1 MKSLDE
7 PLPPQPAG
15 FTDRS
20 TWLVLG
26 GALLIAAGC
35 LAALLGLLSAAAPM
49 LARGMPGQAGGSEQ
63 TPFLLMGFLFYEGVA
78 SVLIVLGVGSLRA
91 RRWALALI
99 QIVLWTWLFT
109 GILAVLFLALFI
121 PSLPG
126 SQAGF
131 PTGMMGC
138 LILMGLVMGCLLVA
152 VPLVL
157 LLVYRRQ
164 DVRRTVEARDP
175 GPAWTERL
183 PLSLLGIVLALAVS
197 VFFTLVSLFGIRA
210 VPFLGIV
217 IVGWPAKL
225 VLLGIAALLAVLTV
239 AVYRRS
245 EAGWWGLMLLQIFQ
259 LANLV
264 TMRGL
269 NMPSLLRQMGYP
281 EEQVRLAGQFSLFD
295 KPAFLILMG
304 AAWIALLLFLLA
316 VRKHFRSAE
325 PVGAPPS
332 V

>member
-1 MKSLDE
+1 LES
-7 PLPPQPAG
+7 PLQPSPDAG

-20 TWLVLG
+20 SWLVLG
-26 GALLIAAGC
+26 GALLIAAGVV
-35 LAALLGLLSAAAPM
+35 AALLGLLSAAAPM
-49 LARGMPGQAGGSEQ
+49 LARGMPGQAGDSGQ
-63 TPFLLMGFLFYEGVA
+63 APFLWMGVLFYEGLA
-78 SVLIVLGVGSLRA
+78 ALLIVLGVGSLRA
-91 RRWALALI
+91 RRWALALV

-109 GILAVLFLALFI
+109 GILSVLFVVLLV
-121 PSLPG
+121 PSMVGPQVVG
-126 SQAGF
+126 AQAG
-131 PTGMMGC
+131 MMPC
-138 LILMGLVMGCLLVA
+138 LILVALVMGALLVV

-164 DVRRTVEARDP
+164 DVRRTVEVRDP
-175 GPAWTERL
+175 GPAWTDRL

-197 VFFTLVSLFGIRA
+197 ALFTVVSLFGIRA
-210 VPFLGIV
+210 VPLLGIV
-217 IVGWPAKL
+217 IVGWPAKV

-245 EAGWWGLMLLQIFQ
+245 EAGWWGLILLQILQ

-281 EEQVRLAGQFSLFD
+281 EEQVRIAGQFSLFD
-295 KPAFLILMG
+295 KPAFLILMA

-316 VRKHFRSAE
+316 VRKYFRSGFA
-325 PVGAPPS
+325 VGAPPS
-332 V
+332 G